1 MNAKQITPRLGLE
14 RFSGLYLWA
23 IFIVVFSVWVPQFF
37 FTSAT
42 LHSLASA
49 QVVPALL
56 SLAVT
61 LPLAA
66 GVYDLSI
73 GSAAN
78 LTAVLVVVLQ
88 TNSGLGMWE
97 SIIITLA
104 AGVAIGL
111 VNGFIVVKLHV
122 NSLIATLGTSVI
134 MTAVQEMIQGI
145 GGPQPPT
152 AEAWSNLTQHEV
164 GGFQVIVIYL
174 IVIALVCWWLLGHT
188 PAGRYVY
195 AVGGNEEA
203 ARLAGVAVG
212 RWQVLT
218 LVGSSLLCSIG
229 GILYSSQ
236 SGPSLTFGGSL
247 LLPAFAA
254 VFLGST
260 QFTPGKVNVWGTLLA
275 VYVLA
280 TGVKGLQFVT
290 GVAWL
295 NDMFSGVAL
304 IAAVAFAVW
313 RQRTGGRGL
322 GRRGTTGDR
331 RESAVAQTP
340 QTPENSGSSGPSV
353 ASESATPTG
362 QPPTGHA
369 SRASR

>member
-1 MNAKQITPRLGLE
+1 MSRASIVPRLGLE
-14 RFSGLYLWA
+14 KFSGLYLWA
-23 IFIVVFSVWVPQFF
+23 IFIAVFSVWAPDFF

-42 LHSLASA
+42 LHSVASA

-61 LPLAA
+61 IPLAA

-73 GSAAN
+73 GSSAN
-78 LTAVLVVVLQ
+78 LCAVLVVVLQ
-88 TNSGLGMWE
+88 TVSGLGMWE
-97 SIIITLA
+97 
-104 AGVAIGL
+104 AIGL
-111 VNGFIVVKLHV
+111 TLVAGALIGLINGLIVVKLHV
-122 NSLIATLGTSVI
+122 SSLIATLGSSVI
-134 MTAVQEMIQGI
+134 LMAVQEMIQGA

-152 AEAWSNLTQHEV
+152 TSAWSNLTQHEL
-164 GGFQVIVIYL
+164 GGFQVIVGYL
-174 IVIALVCWWLLGHT
+174 IVAAVVCWWVLDLT
-188 PAGRYVY
+188 PAGRYIY

-212 RWQVLT
+212 KWQVLT
-218 LVGSSLLCSIG
+218 LVGSGLLGSVS

-260 QFTPGKVNVWGTLLA
+260 QFTPGRVNVWGTVLA

-290 GVAWL
+290 GVSWL

-313 RQRTGGRGL
+313 RQRAGVSHGARV
-322 GRRGTTGDR
+322 
-331 RESAVAQTP
+331 ESVPPRAGS
-340 QTPENSGSSGPSV
+340 NSGDFDATDASRRTAT
-353 ASESATPTG
+353 ASEP
-362 QPPTGHA
+362 
-369 SRASR
+369 SRG